1 MFCHWVCVCLCVCSL
16 YFEQNI
22 SFCQNYDPQQ
32 DPAPPLQKTQHYT
45 RNKCFGG
52 LSRSLR
58 THRVLAGK
66 ILTCMPAG
74 DSKSEPH
81 QEKNLLSSFSVGAQ
95 SHGNTHQQLAAPR
108 FNRTT
113 RLNLG
118 AFAAPQRACAA
129 KERQQR
135 NKYQNGVFF
144 SS

>member
-1 MFCHWVCVCLCVCSL
+1 MIL
-16 YFEQNI
+16 NKTPRP
-22 SFCQNYDPQQ
+22 PQK
-32 DPAPPLQKTQHYT
+32 KTQHDT
-45 RNKCFGG
+45 RNECFGG

-58 THRVLAGK
+58 THQVLAGK

-74 DSKSEPH
+74 DSKNEPH
-81 QEKNLLSSFSVGAQ
+81 QEKSLLSSFSVGAQ
-95 SHGNTHQQLAAPR
+95 SHGNTHQQPAAPR

-118 AFAAPQRACAA
+118 TFAFAAPQRACAA